1 MHKVGVEFN
10 GENSSTVFE
19 DTVDEDFTGLYP
31 AIISA
36 FQVGDIPMI
45 GKIITENE
53 VINERFGE
61 LINERNI
68 LIMGNVLFGL
78 PTLSDVIED
87 LDSLLID

>member
-1 MHKVGVEFN
+1 MHKVGVLFN
-10 GENSSTVFE
+10 GEHSSTVFE

-45 GKIITENE
+45 GKIMTENE
-53 VINERFGE
+53 VINDRFGE

-68 LIMGNVLFGL
+68 LIMGNILFGM
-78 PTLSDVIED
+78 PTITDIITD
-87 LDSLLID
+87 LESLLID